1 MTIKELEQRLD
12 LPRAS
17 VRYYEQEGLL
27 HPGRGANNYRDYTEE
42 DLCTLEKV
50 KLLRQLHLEV
60 DTIRR
65 IQAGELSLKEALDR
79 QLGELSADQT
89 ALERSFRVCRAL
101 RAEGESYD
109 ALDPRPWLR
118 ELERDVPPPA
128 PHFPQ
133 PRETQPPPSV
143 APNPIRRWGARFLDL
158 SICAL
163 PWVILSTALHIQL
176 PDNLIVTWL
185 KSYPAYLLLL
195 LVEPLL
201 LHTWG
206 YTPGK
211 WLLGLK
217 VRDRNGEK
225 LTLRR
230 ARQRAWRLFGRG
242 EGYNIPIY
250 NIIRE
255 WKSYRACRD
264 GEPMPWDS
272 DDALPVEEDLSYV
285 AEELKVRQFVGWVA
299 AVVAILVLTVQ
310 VGFFALLPPCRGDL
324 TVTEFS
330 RNYNYYASLLDQ
342 DVPALDENGVADSTW
357 SKLLDSA
364 LGWYQPN
371 LTLETDE
378 TGKVTG
384 FTVTWVSRPDAGVYG
399 VPDQAMVNVLA
410 ASLLGAREGWWA
422 QGFMDDILDFSGQLS
437 DLPMEGSLSIEGLS
451 LERKLDVRAGKLT
464 DVSTNHDFYKP
475 VGTEDVHALLT
486 LTARIPE

>member
-42 DLCTLEKV
+42 DLRTLEKV

-65 IQAGELSLKEALDR
+65 IQAGELSLEEALDR
-79 QLGELSADQT
+79 QLVALSADQT
-89 ALERSFRVCRAL
+89 ALERALRVCRAL

-133 PRETQPPPSV
+133 PRETQLPPSV
-143 APNPIRRWGARFLDL
+143 APNPIRRCAARYLDL
-158 SICAL
+158 SLCAL
-163 PWVILSTALHIQL
+163 PWVILSSALHLQL
-176 PDNLIVTWL
+176 PDNLVVTWL

-201 LHTWG
+201 LHVWG

-230 ARQRAWRLFGRG
+230 ARQRAWRLFGKG

-250 NIIRE
+250 NLIRE

-264 GEPMPWDS
+264 GEPLPWDS
-272 DDALPVEEDLSYV
+272 DEALPVEDDLSYV
-285 AEELKVRQFVGWVA
+285 AGELKVRQLVGWVA
-299 AVVAILVLTVQ
+299 ALVVVLSVTSVAALS
-310 VGFFALLPPCRGDL
+310 ALLPPCRGDL

-330 RNYNYYASLLDQ
+330 RNYNYYAQLLDQ
-342 DVPALDENGVADSTW
+342 DVPELDEKGVADSTW
-357 SKLLDSA
+357 GNFLDSA

-371 LTLETDE
+371 LTLDTDE
-378 TGKVTG
+378 VGRVTG

-399 VPDQAMVNVLA
+399 VPDQNMVNVLA
-410 ASLLGAREGWWA
+410 ASLLGAREGWWVRS
-422 QGFMDDILDFSGQLS
+422 FLDDILDFSGQLS
-437 DLPMEGSLSIEGLS
+437 ALPMEGSLSIEGLS
-451 LERKLDVRAGKLT
+451 LDRKLDVRTGKLH
-464 DVSTNHDFYKP
+464 DVSTNHDFYEP
-475 VGTEDVHALLT
+475 VGEEDVHALLV
-486 LTARIPE
+486 LTAWIPE